1 MTVHPLS
8 NLNRAVAEPI
18 PNIIQR
24 VPVLSVHHPI
34 RDRVSER
41 VRCHVANGRDSRW
54 RRTKTA
60 LLGVAIVL
68 MSRLRLLC
76 PLIAV
81 AEAES
86 INLFLDATGLDCGL
100 VIAAGL
106 MIYQVDR
113 YQ

>member
-1 MTVHPLS
+1 MTVHSLS

-68 MSRLRLLC
+68 MSRLRLLF

-86 INLFLDATGLDCGL
+86 INLFFTRDWT
-100 VIAAGL
+100 
-106 MIYQVDR
+106 
-113 YQ
+113 